1 MVLLIAPWPTFSCF
15 TVVRVGNNVRMG
27 ATSNGGTPP
36 TSEIDVAIVGAG
48 FAGMYML
55 HRARQAGFTVR
66 VFERGGGVGG
76 TWYWN
81 RYPGARCDV
90 PSLEY
95 SYQFSDELQQEWEW
109 SEKYATQPEILRYAD
124 HVADRFDLRRDIS
137 FNTTVASL
145 QWNDDAWLVTA
156 RSIDDNAE
164 DGQDVALTARFVV
177 LATGCLSS
185 ANVPRFPDDHLFGGR
200 TYHTGA
206 WPHDGVD
213 FTGQRVVV
221 IGTGS
226 SGVQSIPL
234 IAKQAAHLTVLQ
246 RTPAYSIPARN
257 RQLSPEYVA
266 EVKANYGEFRRKNSL
281 TRAALGGDTPTGPHG
296 ACEVNDDERRAALEA
311 RWQKGGLL
319 FLGAFNDALTNPESN
334 RLIADFVRDKIRS
347 TVHDPDTARKLS
359 PDSIIGCKRLC
370 VDTDYYETFNRP
382 NVSLVDLREQPIER
396 FSEKGIVVRSSS
408 SPRHDVGGSAESH
421 HVEEYEFDA
430 IVFATGFDAMTGAIS
445 KINIIGRNGLQLRDA
460 WSAGPVNYLGLS
472 VHGFPNL
479 FTITGPGSPSVLT
492 NMIVS
497 IQHHVEWISDC
508 ISWMNANHRRT
519 IEADADSQDR
529 WVRHVNAVAGMTLY
543 QSCSSW
549 YLGTNVPGKPRVFM
563 PLPGFPAYAQECA
576 DVAQNGY
583 RGFRT

>member
-1 MVLLIAPWPTFSCF
+1 MKV
-15 TVVRVGNNVRMG
+15 
-27 ATSNGGTPP
+27 
-36 TSEIDVAIVGAG
+36 DVAIVGAG

-55 HRARQAGFTVR
+55 YRARQAGFTAR

-109 SEKYATQPEILRYAD
+109 SEKYATQPEILRYAE

-137 FNTTVASL
+137 FNTTVISL
-145 QWNDDAWLVTA
+145 QWHNDAWLVTTTA
-156 RSIDDNAE
+156 ANDASPHRE
-164 DGQDVALTARFVV
+164 HTTTARFVV
-177 LATGCLSS
+177 LGTGCLSS
-185 ANVPRFPDDHLFGGR
+185 ANVPRFPDDHLFTGG

-206 WPHDGVD
+206 WPHEGVD
-213 FTGQRVVV
+213 FSGRRVAV

-226 SGVQSIPL
+226 SGIQSIPL
-234 IAKQAAHLTVLQ
+234 IAEQAAHLTVMQ

-257 RQLSPEYVA
+257 QQLAPEYVA
-266 EVKANYGEFRRKNSL
+266 SIKANYAEFRRKNSL

-296 ACEVNDDERRAALEA
+296 ASEVNEVERRAALEE

-347 TVHDPDTARKLS
+347 TVRNPDTARKLT
-359 PDSIIGCKRLC
+359 PDDIIGCKRLC
-370 VDTDYYETFNRP
+370 VDTEYYETFNRP
-382 NVSLVDLREQPIER
+382 NVSLIDLREQPIER
-396 FSEKGIVVRSSS
+396 FTANGLVVRSATGSRSS
-408 SPRHDVGGSAESH
+408 EQ
-421 HVEEYEFDA
+421 YEFDA

-445 KINIIGRNGLQLRDA
+445 KISITGRNGTMLHDA

-497 IQHHVEWISDC
+497 IQHHVEWIADC
-508 ISWMNANHRRT
+508 ITWLKDHRMST
-519 IEADADSQDR
+519 IEADADAQQR
-529 WVRHVNAVAGMTLY
+529 WVQHVNTVAGMTLY

-549 YLGTNVPGKPRVFM
+549 YLGANVPGKPRIFM
-563 PLPGFPAYAQECA
+563 PLPGFPAYAQTCA
-576 DVAQNGY
+576 DVARDGY
-583 RGFRT
+583 RGFAVSHY

>member
-1 MVLLIAPWPTFSCF
+1 
-15 TVVRVGNNVRMG
+15 MG
-27 ATSNGGTPP
+27 AAKHLAPDPAP
-36 TSEIDVAIVGAG
+36 TSMKVDVAIVGAG

-55 HRARQAGFTVR
+55 YRARQAGFTAR

-109 SEKYATQPEILRYAD
+109 SEKYATQPEILRYAE

-137 FNTTVASL
+137 FNTTVISL
-145 QWNDDAWLVTA
+145 QWHNDAWLVTTTA
-156 RSIDDNAE
+156 ANDASPHRE
-164 DGQDVALTARFVV
+164 HTTTARFVV
-177 LATGCLSS
+177 LGTGCLSS
-185 ANVPRFPDDHLFGGR
+185 ANVPRFPDDHLFTGG

-206 WPHDGVD
+206 WPHEGVD
-213 FTGQRVVV
+213 FSGRRVAV

-226 SGVQSIPL
+226 SGIQSIPL
-234 IAKQAAHLTVLQ
+234 IAEQAAHLTVMQ

-257 RQLSPEYVA
+257 QQLAPEYVA
-266 EVKANYGEFRRKNSL
+266 GIKANYAEFRRKNSL

-296 ACEVNDDERRAALEA
+296 ASEVNEVERRAALEE

-347 TVHDPDTARKLS
+347 TVRNPDTARKLT
-359 PDSIIGCKRLC
+359 PDDIIGCKRLC
-370 VDTDYYETFNRP
+370 VDTEYYETFNRP
-382 NVSLVDLREQPIER
+382 NVSLIDLREQPIER
-396 FSEKGIVVRSSS
+396 FTANGLVVRSATGSRSS
-408 SPRHDVGGSAESH
+408 EQH
-421 HVEEYEFDA
+421 EFDA

-445 KINIIGRNGLQLRDA
+445 KISITGRNGTMLHDA

-497 IQHHVEWISDC
+497 IQHHVEWIADC
-508 ISWMNANHRRT
+508 ITWLKDHRMSI
-519 IEADADSQDR
+519 IEADADAQQR
-529 WVRHVNAVAGMTLY
+529 WVQHVNTVAGMTLY

-549 YLGTNVPGKPRVFM
+549 YLGANVPGKPRIFM
-563 PLPGFPAYAQECA
+563 PLPGFPAYAQTCA
-576 DVAQNGY
+576 DVARDGY
-583 RGFRT
+583 RGFAVSHY

>member
-1 MVLLIAPWPTFSCF
+1 
-15 TVVRVGNNVRMG
+15 MG
-27 ATSNGGTPP
+27 AAKHLAPDPAP
-36 TSEIDVAIVGAG
+36 TSIKVDVAIVGAG

-55 HRARQAGFTVR
+55 YRARQAGFTAR

-109 SEKYATQPEILRYAD
+109 SEKYTTQPEILRYAE

-137 FNTTVASL
+137 FNTTVISL
-145 QWNDDAWLVTA
+145 QWHNDAWLVTTTA
-156 RSIDDNAE
+156 ANDASPHRE
-164 DGQDVALTARFVV
+164 HTTTARFVV
-177 LATGCLSS
+177 LGTGCLSS
-185 ANVPRFPDDHLFGGR
+185 ANVPRFPDDHLFTGG

-206 WPHDGVD
+206 WPHEGVD
-213 FTGQRVVV
+213 FSGRRVAV

-226 SGVQSIPL
+226 SGIQSIPL
-234 IAKQAAHLTVLQ
+234 IAEQAAHLTVMQ

-257 RQLSPEYVA
+257 QQLAPEYVA
-266 EVKANYGEFRRKNSL
+266 SIKANYAEFRRKNSL

-296 ACEVNDDERRAALEA
+296 ASEVNEVERRAALEE

-347 TVHDPDTARKLS
+347 TVRNPDTARKLT
-359 PDSIIGCKRLC
+359 PDDIIGCKRLC
-370 VDTDYYETFNRP
+370 VDTEYYETFNRP
-382 NVSLVDLREQPIER
+382 NVSLIDLREQPIER
-396 FSEKGIVVRSSS
+396 FTANGVVVRSATGSRSS
-408 SPRHDVGGSAESH
+408 EQH
-421 HVEEYEFDA
+421 EFDA

-445 KINIIGRNGLQLRDA
+445 KISITGRNGTMLHDA

-497 IQHHVEWISDC
+497 IQHHVEWIADC
-508 ISWMNANHRRT
+508 ITWLKDHRIST
-519 IEADADSQDR
+519 IEADADAQQR
-529 WVRHVNAVAGMTLY
+529 WVQHVNTVAGMTLY

-549 YLGTNVPGKPRVFM
+549 YLGANVPGKPRIFM
-563 PLPGFPAYAQECA
+563 PLPGFPAYAQTCA
-576 DVAQNGY
+576 DVARDGY
-583 RGFRT
+583 RGFAVSHY

>member
-1 MVLLIAPWPTFSCF
+1 
-15 TVVRVGNNVRMG
+15 MG
-27 ATSNGGTPP
+27 AAKHLAPDLAP
-36 TSEIDVAIVGAG
+36 TSMKVDVAIVGAG

-55 HRARQAGFTVR
+55 YRARQAGFTAR

-109 SEKYATQPEILRYAD
+109 SEKYATQPEILRYAE

-137 FNTTVASL
+137 FNTTVISL
-145 QWNDDAWLVTA
+145 QWHNDAWLVTTTA
-156 RSIDDNAE
+156 ANDASPHRE
-164 DGQDVALTARFVV
+164 HTTTARFVV
-177 LATGCLSS
+177 LGTGCLSS
-185 ANVPRFPDDHLFGGR
+185 ANVPRFPDDHLFTGG

-206 WPHDGVD
+206 WPHEGVD
-213 FTGQRVVV
+213 FSGRRVAV

-226 SGVQSIPL
+226 SGIQSIPL
-234 IAKQAAHLTVLQ
+234 IAEQAAHLTVMQ

-257 RQLSPEYVA
+257 QQLAPEYVA
-266 EVKANYGEFRRKNSL
+266 SIKANYAEFRRKNSL

-296 ACEVNDDERRAALEA
+296 ASEVNEVERRAALEE

-347 TVHDPDTARKLS
+347 TVRNPDTARKLT
-359 PDSIIGCKRLC
+359 PDDIIGCKRLC
-370 VDTDYYETFNRP
+370 VDTEYYETFNRP
-382 NVSLVDLREQPIER
+382 NVSLIDLREQPIER
-396 FSEKGIVVRSSS
+396 FTANGLVVRSATGSRSS
-408 SPRHDVGGSAESH
+408 EQH
-421 HVEEYEFDA
+421 EFDA

-445 KINIIGRNGLQLRDA
+445 KISITGRNGTMLRDA

-497 IQHHVEWISDC
+497 IQHHVEWIADC
-508 ISWMNANHRRT
+508 ITWLKDHRMST
-519 IEADADSQDR
+519 IEADADAQQR
-529 WVRHVNAVAGMTLY
+529 WVQHVNTVAGMTLY

-549 YLGTNVPGKPRVFM
+549 YLGANVPGKPRIFM
-563 PLPGFPAYAQECA
+563 PLPGFPAYAQTCA
-576 DVAQNGY
+576 DVARDGY
-583 RGFRT
+583 RGFAVSHL

>member
-1 MVLLIAPWPTFSCF
+1 MKV
-15 TVVRVGNNVRMG
+15 
-27 ATSNGGTPP
+27 
-36 TSEIDVAIVGAG
+36 DVAIVGAG

-55 HRARQAGFTVR
+55 YRARQAGFTAR

-109 SEKYATQPEILRYAD
+109 SEKYATQPEILRYAE

-137 FNTTVASL
+137 FNTTVISL
-145 QWNDDAWLVTA
+145 QWHNDAWLVTTTA
-156 RSIDDNAE
+156 ANDASPHRE
-164 DGQDVALTARFVV
+164 HTTTARFVV
-177 LATGCLSS
+177 LGTGCLSS
-185 ANVPRFPDDHLFGGR
+185 ANVPRFPDDHLFTGG

-206 WPHDGVD
+206 WPHEGVD
-213 FTGQRVVV
+213 FSGRRVAV

-226 SGVQSIPL
+226 SGIQSIPL
-234 IAKQAAHLTVLQ
+234 IAEQAAHLTVMQ

-257 RQLSPEYVA
+257 QQLAPEYVA
-266 EVKANYGEFRRKNSL
+266 GIKANYAEFRRKNSL

-296 ACEVNDDERRAALEA
+296 ASEVNEVERRAALEE

-347 TVHDPDTARKLS
+347 TVRNPDTARKLT
-359 PDSIIGCKRLC
+359 PDDIIGCKRLC
-370 VDTDYYETFNRP
+370 VDTEYYETFNRP
-382 NVSLVDLREQPIER
+382 NVSLIDLREQPIER
-396 FSEKGIVVRSSS
+396 FTANGLVVRSATGSRSS
-408 SPRHDVGGSAESH
+408 EQH
-421 HVEEYEFDA
+421 EFDA

-445 KINIIGRNGLQLRDA
+445 KISITGRNGTMLRDA

-497 IQHHVEWISDC
+497 IQHHVEWIADC
-508 ISWMNANHRRT
+508 ITWLKDHRMST
-519 IEADADSQDR
+519 IEADADAQQR
-529 WVRHVNAVAGMTLY
+529 WVQHVNTVAGMTLY

-549 YLGTNVPGKPRVFM
+549 YLGANVPGKPRIFM
-563 PLPGFPAYAQECA
+563 PLPGFPAYAQTCA
-576 DVAQNGY
+576 DVARDGY
-583 RGFRT
+583 RGFAVSHY

>member
-1 MVLLIAPWPTFSCF
+1 MKV
-15 TVVRVGNNVRMG
+15 
-27 ATSNGGTPP
+27 
-36 TSEIDVAIVGAG
+36 DVAIVGAG

-55 HRARQAGFTVR
+55 YRARQAGFTAR

-109 SEKYATQPEILRYAD
+109 SEKYATQPEILRYAE

-137 FNTTVASL
+137 FNTTVISL
-145 QWNDDAWLVTA
+145 QWHNDAWLVTTTA
-156 RSIDDNAE
+156 ANDASPHHE
-164 DGQDVALTARFVV
+164 HTTTARFVV
-177 LATGCLSS
+177 LGTGCLSS
-185 ANVPRFPDDHLFGGR
+185 ANVPRFPDDHLFTGG

-206 WPHDGVD
+206 WPHEGVD
-213 FTGQRVVV
+213 FSGRRVAV

-226 SGVQSIPL
+226 SGIQSIPL
-234 IAKQAAHLTVLQ
+234 IAEQAAHLTVMQ

-257 RQLSPEYVA
+257 QQLAPEYVA
-266 EVKANYGEFRRKNSL
+266 SIKANYAEFRRKNSL

-296 ACEVNDDERRAALEA
+296 ASEVNEVERRAALEE

-347 TVHDPDTARKLS
+347 TVRNPDTARKLT
-359 PDSIIGCKRLC
+359 PDDIIGCKRLC
-370 VDTDYYETFNRP
+370 VDTEYYETFNRP
-382 NVSLVDLREQPIER
+382 NVSLIDLREQPIER
-396 FSEKGIVVRSSS
+396 FTANGLVVRSATGSRSS
-408 SPRHDVGGSAESH
+408 EQ
-421 HVEEYEFDA
+421 YEFDA

-445 KINIIGRNGLQLRDA
+445 KISITGRNGTMLHDA

-497 IQHHVEWISDC
+497 IQHHVEWIADC
-508 ISWMNANHRRT
+508 ITWLKDHRMST
-519 IEADADSQDR
+519 IEADADAQQR
-529 WVRHVNAVAGMTLY
+529 WVQHVNTVAGMTLY

-549 YLGTNVPGKPRVFM
+549 YLGANVPGKPRIFM
-563 PLPGFPAYAQECA
+563 PLPGFPAYAQTCA
-576 DVAQNGY
+576 DVARDGY
-583 RGFRT
+583 RGFAVSHY

>member
-1 MVLLIAPWPTFSCF
+1 
-15 TVVRVGNNVRMG
+15 MG
-27 ATSNGGTPP
+27 AAKHLAPDPAP
-36 TSEIDVAIVGAG
+36 TSMKVDVAIVGAG

-55 HRARQAGFTVR
+55 CRARQAGFTAR

-109 SEKYATQPEILRYAD
+109 SEKYATQPEILRYAE

-137 FNTTVASL
+137 FNTTVISL
-145 QWNDDAWLVTA
+145 QWHNDAWLVTTTA
-156 RSIDDNAE
+156 ANDASPHRE
-164 DGQDVALTARFVV
+164 HTTTARFVV
-177 LATGCLSS
+177 LGTGCLSS
-185 ANVPRFPDDHLFGGR
+185 ANVPRFPDDHLFTGG

-206 WPHDGVD
+206 WPHEGVD
-213 FTGQRVVV
+213 FSGRRVAV

-226 SGVQSIPL
+226 SGIQSIPL
-234 IAKQAAHLTVLQ
+234 IAEQAAHLTVMQ

-257 RQLSPEYVA
+257 QQLAPEYVA
-266 EVKANYGEFRRKNSL
+266 SIKANYAEFRRKNSL

-296 ACEVNDDERRAALEA
+296 ASEVNEVERRAALEE

-347 TVHDPDTARKLS
+347 TVRNPDTARKLT
-359 PDSIIGCKRLC
+359 PDDIIGCKRLC
-370 VDTDYYETFNRP
+370 VDTEYYETFNRP
-382 NVSLVDLREQPIER
+382 NVSLIDLREQPIER
-396 FSEKGIVVRSSS
+396 FTANGVVVRSATGSRSS
-408 SPRHDVGGSAESH
+408 
-421 HVEEYEFDA
+421 EEHEFDA

-445 KINIIGRNGLQLRDA
+445 KISITGRNCTMLHDA

-497 IQHHVEWISDC
+497 IQHHVEWIADC
-508 ISWMNANHRRT
+508 ITWLKDHRMST
-519 IEADADSQDR
+519 IEADADAQQR
-529 WVRHVNAVAGMTLY
+529 WVQHVNTVAGMTLY

-549 YLGTNVPGKPRVFM
+549 YLGANVPAKPRIFM
-563 PLPGFPAYAQECA
+563 PLPGFPAYAQTCA
-576 DVAQNGY
+576 DVARDGY
-583 RGFRT
+583 RGFAVSHH

>member
-1 MVLLIAPWPTFSCF
+1 MAAPVRSAPA
-15 TVVRVGNNVRMG
+15 TV
-27 ATSNGGTPP
+27 
-36 TSEIDVAIVGAG
+36 DVVIVGAG

-55 HRARQAGFTVR
+55 HRARNAGFTAV
-66 VFERGGGVGG
+66 VFERGSGVGG

-95 SYQFSDELQQEWEW
+95 SYQFSDELQQEWDW
-109 SEKYATQPEILRYAD
+109 SEKYATQPEILRYAE
-124 HVADRFDLRRDIS
+124 HVADRFNLRRDMVFDTNVTS
-137 FNTTVASL
+137 LRYAGDTWCVTTQAANTSPTVGG
-145 QWNDDAWLVTA
+145 DATN
-156 RSIDDNAE
+156 RIE
-164 DGQDVALTARFVV
+164 TTTARFVV

-185 ANVPRFPDDHLFGGR
+185 ANKPRFTDDHLFSGH

-206 WPHDGVD
+206 WPKDGVD
-213 FTGQRVVV
+213 FTDQRVAV

-226 SGVQSIPL
+226 SGIQSVPI
-234 IAKQAAHLTVLQ
+234 IAEQAAHLTVLQ
-246 RTPAYSIPARN
+246 RTPAYSVPARN
-257 RQLSPEYVA
+257 QNLSPEYISDI
-266 EVKANYGEFRRKNSL
+266 KANYGEFRRKNKL

-296 ACEVNDDERRAALEA
+296 ACEVSDEDRIAALEA

-347 TVHDPDTARKLS
+347 IVHDSDTARKLT
-359 PDSIIGCKRLC
+359 PDSVIGCKRLC
-370 VDTDYYETFNRP
+370 VDTNYYETFNRS
-382 NVSLVDLREQPIER
+382 NVSLVDLREQPIKR
-396 FSEKGIVVRSSS
+396 FTPRGIELGNAE
-408 SPRHDVGGSAESH
+408 HD
-421 HVEEYEFDA
+421 FDA
-430 IVFATGFDAMTGAIS
+430 IVFATGFDAMTGAIE
-445 KINIIGRNGLQLRDA
+445 KINITGRNNQSLRDA

-497 IQHHVEWISDC
+497 IEHHVEWITDC
-508 ISWMNANHRRT
+508 LSWLRQKNKQT
-519 IEADADSQDR
+519 IEADCEAQDA
-529 WVRHVNAVAGMTLY
+529 WVQHVNAVAGMTLY
-543 QSCSSW
+543 TSCSSW

-563 PLPGFPAYAQECA
+563 PLPGFPAYAQQCA
-576 DVAQNGY
+576 DVAQHGY